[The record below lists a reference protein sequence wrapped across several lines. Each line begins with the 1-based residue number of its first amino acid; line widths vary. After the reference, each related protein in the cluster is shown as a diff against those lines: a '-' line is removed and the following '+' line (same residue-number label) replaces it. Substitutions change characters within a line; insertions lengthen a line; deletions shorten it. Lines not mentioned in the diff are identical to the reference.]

1 MNKSGAHGFFKGMMK
16 GVGGLITKPI
26 GGVFD
31 AVSLTAE
38 GSKKTFTWF
47 GDKANE
53 SKHRIPRVF
62 YGD

>member
-1 MNKSGAHGFFKGMMK
+1 MK

-38 GSKKTFTWF
+38 GTKRTLTMFD
-47 GDKANE
+47 DKSNE
-53 SKHRIPRVF
+53 
-62 YGD
+62 